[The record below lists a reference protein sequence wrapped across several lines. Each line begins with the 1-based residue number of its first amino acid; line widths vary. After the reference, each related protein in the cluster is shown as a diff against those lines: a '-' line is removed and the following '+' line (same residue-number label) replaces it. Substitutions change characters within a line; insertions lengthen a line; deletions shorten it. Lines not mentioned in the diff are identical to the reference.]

1 MRKITHPATFHN
13 GIIEICGGEN
23 ESLNQSKTHL
33 RLEEKKI
40 VNMQQIFPGQ

>member
-13 GIIEICGGEN
+13 GIIEICRGEH
-23 ESLNQSKTHL
+23 ESLNQSKTYL
-33 RLEEKKI
+33 RLEGKKI